1 MSYGRRPP
9 GLREA
14 SRIRQS
20 TASSMTRPVI
30 WPMDDGDESPTFRER
45 NHCLGQ
51 RRNVVRPEAES
62 RERLRPR
69 GPPFGGTPTGMLS
82 PHVGGL

>member
-1 MSYGRRPP
+1 
-9 GLREA
+9 
-14 SRIRQS
+14 
-20 TASSMTRPVI
+20 
-30 WPMDDGDESPTFRER
+30 MDDGEESPTFRER